1 MLEPIIKSSDRTRF
15 ELETS
20 LHPLIYQLPGP
31 LGGSHFQKVNGYV
44 HFSSERYGGPLTA
57 SVRPLNVIFLEQ
69 NSTFTVP
76 PTYTLTVLSFPK
88 EILNTITSE
97 LGNDVGYLKMC
108 SLSSSWSLR
117 VPARRC
123 LFRSPSTQLPI
134 CILKFE
140 YDRIR
145 PEPLFQIH

>member
-1 MLEPIIKSSDRTRF
+1 
-15 ELETS
+15 

-31 LGGSHFQKVNGYV
+31 LGGSHFQKVNGYLR
-44 HFSSERYGGPLTA
+44 FSSERYGGPLTA
-57 SVRPLNVIFLEQ
+57 GVRPLNVIFLEQ
-69 NSTFTVP
+69 KSTSTFTVP
-76 PTYTLTVLSFPK
+76 LTYTLIALSFPE
-88 EILNTITSE
+88 EILNTIISE
-97 LGNDVGYLKMC
+97 LGNDVACSKMC
-108 SLSSSWSLR
+108 SLSSSWSLL